1 MNNEVEIKKL
11 NEAFGGYREEWLTT
25 KVYEFYTEPSY
36 FIELKD
42 GRPCVLQ
49 GGRGTGKTTVLWG
62 LSYKGQY
69 NLCHQDIKKF
79 DENHFIGIYQR
90 IDTSHARSFRGK
102 GICMDRWLDLFG
114 HYLNLIFCFKIVKF
128 MEWHLEMSK
137 DDETLSPEVCEMVAE
152 SLFLEGEICNL
163 KTLCKSLDKA
173 LHRFQAKINNV
184 SLLKDTLVSSI
195 KDPITLLVN
204 KMLELRQFSG
214 KMVYFLIDEYEN
226 LLDEQQM
233 LANTLIKH
241 TGMNYTFKI
250 GVRELGWRVKNTIN
264 EQEHLIDPNDY
275 VLFNIEK
282 ILREDKNFPEF
293 AKSICQKR
301 IEKLYEGSNDGFS
314 FVDSLVSISMEDEAE
329 RLDVNKTRYIK
340 VYSQLPDAYQEKVQD
355 VPSLY
360 KFLISYWASVH
371 SIDLKDA
378 IDDFEIDR
386 NKWDQRYENYKHSM
400 LFKIKKGRGAVGIQ
414 KYYAGWKTFLK
425 LSNGN
430 IRYLMELVS
439 KAFERHLNE
448 GHGLLEP
455 VSPENQTLAAQSVGQ
470 KNIEE
475 LEGLWENGARITRLL
490 YGLGRIFNLL
500 AREEGKVR
508 PEVNQFSIDG
518 IVEGECKKIID
529 SSVMNLAFIRMTGNK
544 LAELEST
551 KSFIYAIHPIYAP
564 FFVFSHRRKRKLE
577 LTPEEFMY
585 IITNQQGAIKQI
597 LRRNGKDLDRPDD
610 PNQLTLSFDE
620 END

>member
-1 MNNEVEIKKL
+1 MNNKVEIIKL

-69 NLCHQDIKKF
+69 NLCHQDIERF
-79 DENHFIGIYQR
+79 DNNHFIGIYQR

-102 GICMDRWLDLFG
+102 GIDTDRWLDLFG
-114 HYLNLIFCFKIVKF
+114 HYLNLIFCFKIAKF
-128 MEWHLEMSK
+128 LEWHQELSVN
-137 DDETLSPEVCEMVAE
+137 DEKLSAEACETVAE
-152 SLFLEGEICNL
+152 SLFLEGDIRDL
-163 KTLCKSLDKA
+163 KSLCNSLDRT

-184 SLLKDTLVSSI
+184 SLLKDALVSSI

-264 EQEHLIDPNDY
+264 NQEHLIDPNDY

-301 IEKLYEGSNDGFS
+301 IEKLYEGSKEGFS
-314 FVDSLVSISMEDEAE
+314 FVDSLVSINMEDEAE
-329 RLDVNKTRYIK
+329 RLDVSKTKYIK
-340 VYSQLPDAYQEKVQD
+340 DYVQLPVSCQEKIQEL
-355 VPSLY
+355 PLLY
-360 KFLISYWASVH
+360 KFLISYWANIH

-378 IDDFEIDR
+378 VEDFHNNR
-386 NKWDQRYENYKHSM
+386 GKWDQRYENYKHSM

-439 KAFERHLNE
+439 KSFERHLNE
-448 GHGLLEP
+448 GHGLFEP
-455 VSPENQTLAAQSVGQ
+455 ISPEDQTIAAQSVGQ

-475 LEGLWENGARITRLL
+475 LEGLWENGAKITRLL

-500 AREEGKVR
+500 AREDGKVR

-518 IVEGECKKIID
+518 IAEGDCKKILD
-529 SSVMNLAFIRMTGNK
+529 SSVMNLALIRMTGNK

-551 KSFIYAIHPIYAP
+551 KSFIYAIHPIFAP
-564 FFVFSHRRKRKLE
+564 FFVFSHRRKRKLDM
-577 LTPEEFMY
+577 TPEEFMN

-597 LRRNGKDLDRPDD
+597 LKKNGKELDKPDD
-610 PNQLTLSFDE
+610 PNQLTLSFE
-620 END
+620 EKYD

>member
-1 MNNEVEIKKL
+1 MNNHIEIKKL

-69 NLCHQDIKKF
+69 NLCNQDIRKF

-102 GICMDRWLDLFG
+102 GIDKDRWLDLFG
-114 HYLNLIFCFKIVKF
+114 HYINLIFCFKIAKF
-128 MEWHLEMSK
+128 LEWHHELSE
-137 DDETLSPEVCEMVAE
+137 DDEMLSSRVCKMVAD
-152 SLFLEGEICNL
+152 SLFLVGEIRDL
-163 KTLCKSLDKA
+163 KTLCKSLDIS
-173 LHRFQAKINNV
+173 LHQFQAKINNV
-184 SLLKDTLVSSI
+184 SLLNDTLISSV
-195 KDPITLLVN
+195 KEPITLLVN
-204 KMLELRQFSG
+204 SVLKLKQFSG
-214 KMVYFLIDEYEN
+214 KMLYFLIDEYEN
-226 LLDEQQM
+226 LLDDQQM
-233 LANTLIKH
+233 LFNTLIKH

-264 EQEHLIDPNDY
+264 EQEHLIDPSDY

-282 ILREDKNFPEF
+282 ILREDKKFPEF

-301 IEKLYEGSNDGFS
+301 IEKLYEGTKEDFS
-314 FVDSLVSISMEDEAE
+314 FVDSLITLSMEEEAE
-329 RLDVNKTRYIK
+329 KLDINKTKYIK
-340 VYSQLPDAYQEKVQD
+340 DLLQLPVSYQIKIQEIPQ
-355 VPSLY
+355 LY
-360 KFLISYWASVH
+360 KFLISYWTNIH
-371 SIDLKDA
+371 SMDLKDT
-378 IDDFEIDR
+378 IDDFCNDR
-386 NKWDQRYENYKHSM
+386 KKWDQRYENYKHSM

-430 IRYLMELVS
+430 IRYLMELVAKS
-439 KAFERHLNE
+439 FERHLNE
-448 GHGLLEP
+448 GHGLFEP

-529 SSVMNLAFIRMTGNK
+529 SSVMNLALIRMTGNK
-544 LAELEST
+544 LTELEST
-551 KSFIYAIHPIYAP
+551 KSFIYTIHPIFAP
-564 FFVFSHRRKRKLE
+564 FFIFSHRRKRKLD
-577 LTPEEFMY
+577 LTPDEFMH
-585 IITNQQGAIKQI
+585 IMTNQQDAIKQI
-597 LRRNGKDLDRPDD
+597 LKKNNKIINKPED
-610 PNQLTLSFDE
+610 PSQFTLSFE
-620 END
+620 EEYD